1 MTTIVEQLAGL
12 SAQIRYET
20 LPSAVVRKAKM
31 TILDT
36 LGCALGGCSSDP
48 AKAMRRVVRRLGGNP
63 EATILGTAERTSVL
77 GATWA
82 NGTSI
87 RYLDYNDTLMSRDP
101 SHPSGNLASVLA
113 MTEAQGLDGRELIC
127 GLVNA
132 YEVQL
137 RLVDHCGEP
146 CLWTRGWD
154 HPTNMVYGSAAA
166 AARLLKLPVDKIT
179 HAMAIAGSQANF
191 LSEIRR
197 GVIGTIKGT
206 AEAKAAGDG
215 VFAALLAAEGITGP
229 LKVCEGD
236 YGYLNIVAGG
246 GDLDVLT
253 GLVREHKI
261 MRTYLKYY
269 PVETMTQSPVQAAL
283 ERRAEHHINPH
294 KIARVVVGLYD
305 FAFKKPSW
313 DASKLKPTMCESADH
328 SFNNCVAIALL
339 DGEITAAQFLD
350 SRVHAPDAQD
360 LTARTALVPDP
371 ELEHI
376 YPQWYP
382 GIVTVHMKTGKTYRK
397 RVDHFPGD
405 PQRPMTETQKEKKC
419 RDQAR
424 PYLTAEHIRPVIDAV
439 WALERLEHAGALA
452 RLLVM

>member
-20 LPSAVVRKAKM
+20 LPPAVVRKARM

-48 AKAMRRVVRRLGGNP
+48 AKAMRRVVRQLGGNP

-113 MTEAQGLDGRELIC
+113 MAEAQGLDGRELIC

-166 AARLLKLPVDKIT
+166 AVRLLKLPVDKIAHT
-179 HAMAIAGSQANF
+179 
-191 LSEIRR
+191 
-197 GVIGTIKGT
+197 
-206 AEAKAAGDG
+206 
-215 VFAALLAAEGITGP
+215 
-229 LKVCEGD
+229 
-236 YGYLNIVAGG
+236 
-246 GDLDVLT
+246 
-253 GLVREHKI
+253 
-261 MRTYLKYY
+261 
-269 PVETMTQSPVQAAL
+269 
-283 ERRAEHHINPH
+283 
-294 KIARVVVGLYD
+294 
-305 FAFKKPSW
+305 
-313 DASKLKPTMCESADH
+313 
-328 SFNNCVAIALL
+328 
-339 DGEITAAQFLD
+339 
-350 SRVHAPDAQD
+350 
-360 LTARTALVPDP
+360 
-371 ELEHI
+371 
-376 YPQWYP
+376 
-382 GIVTVHMKTGKTYRK
+382 
-397 RVDHFPGD
+397 FPGD
-405 PQRPMTETQKEKKC
+405 PQRPMTEAQAEKKF

-424 PYLTAEHIRPVIDAV
+424 PYLTAEHIRQVIDAV
-439 WALERLEHAGALA
+439 WALERLEHAGDLA
-452 RLLVM
+452 RLVVM